1 MMKQLSESTRVGS
14 TVSITLEEFEQESL
28 QRTRR
33 FYQDV

>member
-1 MMKQLSESTRVGS
+1 MKQFSESSCVGS
-14 TVSITLEEFEQESL
+14 AVWIALEEFEQESL